1 MISRDTI
8 TQITLDNTSDGM
20 GGHTSSNKTL
30 TDIECKA
37 SLNTSPEVAA
47 AYGLTS
53 EKILY
58 AVTTVELDKEAFFL
72 FKGTKYTVRFQTN
85 TNRHFY
91 STLVEIKE
99 GEKD

>member
-1 MISRDTI
+1 MITRETI
-8 TQITLDNTSDGM
+8 TQITVGEIPDGM
-20 GGHTSSNKTL
+20 GGSVPSNDKTL
-30 TDIECKA
+30 TNIECKA

-58 AVTTVELDKEAFFL
+58 VVTAQELNKEAFYL
-72 FKGTKYTVRFQTN
+72 FNGKRYTVRFQTS

-91 STLVEIKE
+91 STLIEVKE
-99 GEKD
+99 EEE